1 MIRKS
6 YMAEWTEAGRWHC
19 TAVILTLI
27 SIWLFIYIKPKF
39 SFAIHLQTSYFGKK
53 QQQYKTKKT
62 PSVCYPGEPQTSQNI
77 YY

>member
-53 QQQYKTKKT
+53 QQYKKKKT